1 MTLSESKY
9 NLLFCGY
16 KHGYMFANIGN
27 MRLWEEHSAKLLGVH
42 IDTELNFKF
51 HVKTLTLNTKINT
64 LQGKSPKM
72 TTFPLLN
79 IYSLRMAL

>member
-1 MTLSESKY
+1 MTFKPNKSIYL
-9 NLLFCGY
+9 CGY
-16 KHGYMFANIGN
+16 KHECTFEKIGN
-27 MRLWEEHSAKLLGVH
+27 TRLWEEHFAKLLGVH